1 MVFVTSM
8 QFVLQWNTSDVFRI
22 AEYQP
27 EQCLLDFTRHREMT
41 VHSPAFELRLNVR
54 FTEMSLN
61 NKMLF
66 RLYSVI
72 HVLVH
77 EELRDIL
84 VFPIL
89 ENAEQCPQRAC
100 SHTT

>member
-1 MVFVTSM
+1 MRMVFVTSV
-8 QFVLQWNTSDVFRI
+8 QFVLQRNSSVLFRI

-27 EQCLLDFTRHREMT
+27 EECSLNFTGHGEMR
-41 VHSPAFELRLNVR
+41 VHSPAFELQLNVR

-61 NKMLF
+61 NKILF
-66 RLYSVI
+66 RLYNVV

-84 VFPIL
+84 VFPIRQ
-89 ENAEQCPQRAC
+89 NAE
-100 SHTT
+100 H